1 MGFDIVLIVGHV
13 DEELLCPICADVLE
27 EPVQSVGCEHAFCR
41 QCIDRWMRLKQICP
55 VDRSNLQPENL
66 VNVSRLMRNMLA
78 RLKIQCSFTE
88 NGCDQLLTL
97 EGFRA
102 HVASCEHNPK
112 LIVECQKGCG
122 IKVPKDK
129 LATHNCIEELR
140 DTVKVLLGDLKELKE
155 SQISQQLRIMTQR
168 RELELLQYY
177 ISALRSSNPVIHGIG
192 EQLDRYSLMQWGNA
206 LPLARVRNWGSLVS
220 TPDIPMHVMVRE
232 SLRASGCP
240 MHLFNMMVDR
250 CHEDRWP
257 KGLSTL
263 NARRESQHLYQYVP
277 RLLPPL
283 VIGKP
288 CVVVL
293 GGDNTHMPPDLVPS
307 LGMVLIFVDGVTELQ
322 QEAQQ
327 EPQLESSYA

>member
-1 MGFDIVLIVGHV
+1 MGFDIAFIVGHV
-13 DEELLCPICADVLE
+13 DDELLCPICADVLE
-27 EPVQSVGCEHAFCR
+27 EPVQSVGCEHAYCR
-41 QCIDRWMRLKQICP
+41 RCIDQWMRLKQICP
-55 VDRSNLQPENL
+55 VDRSTLQPEHL
-66 VNVSRLMRNMLA
+66 GNVSRLMRNMLA
-78 RLKIQCSFTE
+78 RLKIKCSFAE
-88 NGCDQLLTL
+88 NGCDQLLPL
-97 EGFRA
+97 EEFRA

-112 LIVECQKGCG
+112 LIVECKKGCG
-122 IKVPKDK
+122 IKARIVPKDK
-129 LATHNCIEELR
+129 LASHNCVEELR
-140 DTVKVLLGDLKELKE
+140 DTVKVLLGDLKDLRE
-155 SQISQQLRIMTQR
+155 SHASQQLRIVTQR
-168 RELELLQYY
+168 RELELMQYY

-206 LPLARVRNWGSLVS
+206 LPLANVRNWGSLVS

-257 KGLSTL
+257 KGLATL
-263 NARRESQHLYQYVP
+263 SARRESQHLYQYVA

-293 GGDNTHMPPDLVPS
+293 GGDNTHMPPDLVPA
-307 LGMVLIFVDGVTELQ
+307 LGMVLIFVDGVTEM
-322 QEAQQ
+322 QQ
-327 EPQLESSYA
+327 EPLPEVGYA

>member
-1 MGFDIVLIVGHV
+1 MGFDIAFIVGHV
-13 DEELLCPICADVLE
+13 DDELLCPICADVLE
-27 EPVQSVGCEHAFCR
+27 EPVQSVGCEHAYCR
-41 QCIDRWMRLKQICP
+41 RCIDQWMRLKQICP
-55 VDRSNLQPENL
+55 VDRSILLPEHL
-66 VNVSRLMRNMLA
+66 GNVSRLMRNMLA
-78 RLKIQCSFTE
+78 RLKIKCSFTE
-88 NGCDQLLTL
+88 NGCDQLLQL
-97 EGFRA
+97 EDFRA
-102 HVASCEHNPK
+102 HVALCEHNPK
-112 LIVECQKGCG
+112 LIVECKKGCG
-122 IKVPKDK
+122 IKARVPKDK
-129 LATHNCIEELR
+129 LASHNCVEELR
-140 DTVKVLLGDLKELKE
+140 DTVKVLLDDLKDLKE
-155 SQISQQLRIMTQR
+155 SQASQQLRIVTQR
-168 RELELLQYY
+168 RELELMQYY

-206 LPLARVRNWGSLVS
+206 LPLASVRNWGSLVS

-263 NARRESQHLYQYVP
+263 NARRESQHLYQYVA

-293 GGDNTHMPPDLVPS
+293 GGDNTHMPPDLVPA
-307 LGMVLIFVDGVTELQ
+307 LGMVLIFVDGVTEM
-322 QEAQQ
+322 QQ
-327 EPQLESSYA
+327 EPQPELVYG